1 MSYISQHIFYIYKYI
16 KILSGTYASTI
27 LAFCFARKIFICFY
41 NRFLKLF
48 KVDNSIK
55 RTLINFE
62 IRYNY

>member
-16 KILSGTYASTI
+16 NILSVTYANTI
-27 LAFCFARKIFICFY
+27 LAFCFARKIVICL
-41 NRFLKLF
+41 NNHFLKLF